1 MSIRLK
7 LIIGISVIVALI
19 CTATLGSNLA
29 LTQMNLNEITK
40 GEMQAVADMAD
51 NYMTASINLLKTEA
65 IATANYLDETADEQL
80 PAAVQFETGQAPHF
94 IGLAVLD
101 YGQVIASYGHDPA
114 SSQIMDQ
121 DYTSR
126 AFSGDRVISS
136 TTVAADGVTVFYVCA
151 PMENGRILVA
161 TVDGMFFSH
170 LVSKFRLWG
179 SGSLFMVDREGTI
192 IASYHED
199 WVKNRVNFI
208 QQAKTDSN
216 LQGASDF
223 ISGMINEKRF
233 SAQFD
238 FDGIERIG
246 VTSPVN
252 GSLMGWSLAVIAP
265 VSESPMVHVRNM
277 LLLTSAIA
285 YIICLAIAVFVSS
298 KLAKPFVLLDEQNT
312 RLAELKKE
320 AEFASQTKSSFLA
333 NTSHEMR
340 TPLNAIIGLADLS
353 LTKEAIDPELRSN
366 LEKISNS
373 GVTLLGIINDLL
385 DISKIESGKF
395 ELVTASYDVPSLIND
410 TISLNIIRIGS
421 KPIQFKLEIED
432 NLPAQLIGDELR
444 IKQIFNN
451 LLSNAFKYTKEG
463 EVVWRLTFEEYQGRT
478 WLVSSVQ
485 DSGIGIRPDDLQ
497 KLFGDYNQVDVK
509 TNRAIE
515 GTGLGL
521 AVVKRLAEL
530 MGGEAKVESFYG
542 RGSTFTV
549 RLPQELD
556 GTNILGHEAAENL
569 RAFHYT
575 DSKRNAGTL
584 LVRASLPDARVLV
597 VDDVPTN
604 LDVAKG
610 LMKPYDMQIVCV
622 TSGQEAVDL
631 IRAGEHFDAVFMDHM
646 MPEMDGIEAV
656 RIIREEID
664 TSYAKELPII
674 ALTANALVG
683 NDEMFL
689 EHGFQAF
696 LSKPIDIIKLD
707 AAIRQWIKGRFHG
720 SSRVNYAGGDKDS
733 TATLLLSLGSTLKGK
748 NYGFAIE
755 EVLARFNNDGEVA
768 LGVLQSFLENTP
780 VLLDD
785 LSRTANQHGLD
796 RYAVTVHGITG
807 SSRGIGATKLGS
819 AAEGLERAAKAGELS
834 YIEAHNADFIK
845 EMRDFLNKIKNL
857 LALVHNETKKPRRES
872 PDPQLLDQLYQACDS
887 FSMDEADQAIT
898 ELERY
903 DYQTGNEM
911 VSWLRHKVDRM
922 EFEDINK
929 KLINRNGKWEV
940 DDDEVNQ

>member
-1 MSIRLK
+1 MTIRLK
-7 LIIGISVIVALI
+7 LIIEISIIVALI
-19 CTATLGSNLA
+19 CAATLGLNLA
-29 LTQMNLNEITK
+29 LTQMNLSEITK
-40 GEMQAVADMAD
+40 GEMQTVADMAD
-51 NYMTASINLLKTEA
+51 NYMTASIKLLKTEA
-65 IATANYLDETADEQL
+65 VSVTTDLSDVPDDQL
-80 PAAVQFETGQAPHF
+80 PAAVQLKTEQATHF
-94 IGLAVLD
+94 IGIAVLD
-101 YGQVIASYGHDPA
+101 HERVIASYGHNPA
-114 SSQIMDQ
+114 SSRITDK
-121 DYTSR
+121 DYAER
-126 AFSGDRVISS
+126 AFSGDKVISS
-136 TTVAADGVTVFYVCA
+136 TTVAADGVTVFYVCV

-161 TVDGMFFSH
+161 TVDGMFFSN
-170 LVSKFRLWG
+170 LISKFRLWG

-208 QQAKTDSN
+208 QQAKTDSSKS
-216 LQGASDF
+216 GVSDF
-223 ISGMINEKRF
+223 VSGMISKERF

-238 FDGIERIG
+238 SDGIERIG
-246 VTSPVN
+246 VTTPVN
-252 GSLMGWSLAVIAP
+252 GSLMGWSLAVIAT
-265 VSESPMVHVRNM
+265 VSESPMMHVRNM
-277 LLLTSAIA
+277 LLLTSAVSF
-285 YIICLAIAVFVSS
+285 IICLAIAVFASS
-298 KLAKPFVLLDEQNT
+298 KLAKPFVQLDEQNT
-312 RLAELKKE
+312 RLAELKEE

-353 LTKEAIDPELRSN
+353 LSNDIIDPELRSN

-395 ELVTASYDVPSLIND
+395 ELVAASYDVPSLIND

-421 KPIQFKLEIED
+421 KPIQFKLDIED
-432 NLPAQLIGDELR
+432 NLPARLIGDELR

-463 EVVWRLTFEEYQGRT
+463 EVIWRLTFEEDRGRI
-478 WLVSSVQ
+478 WLVSTVK
-485 DSGIGIRPDDLQ
+485 DSGIGIRPEDLQ

-530 MGGEAKVESFYG
+530 MGGEAKVESVYG
-542 RGSTFTV
+542 HGSTFTV
-549 RLPQELD
+549 RLPQERD
-556 GTNILGHEAAENL
+556 GASMLGYEAAENL

-597 VDDVPTN
+597 VDDVSTN

-622 TSGQEAVDL
+622 TSGQEAIDL

-664 TSYAKELPII
+664 SSYAKELPII

-689 EHGFQAF
+689 GHGFQAF

-707 AAIRQWIKGRFHG
+707 AAIRQWIKSKFSGGGTVNDAG
-720 SSRVNYAGGDKDS
+720 SGSDS
-733 TATLLLSLGSTLKGK
+733 IATSLLSLGLTL
-748 NYGFAIE
+748 NDEIYGFDIKG
-755 EVLARFNNDGEVA
+755 VLARFNNDG
-768 LGVLQSFLENTP
+768 GVVLDILKSFLKSTPPLLENLTN
-780 VLLDD
+780 
-785 LSRTANQHGLD
+785 SANQQGLD
-796 RYAVTVHGITG
+796 SYAVTVHGIKG
-807 SSRGIGATKLGS
+807 SSRGIGAVRLGD
-819 AAEGLERAAKAGELS
+819 AAESLEVAAKAGELS
-834 YIEAHNADFIK
+834 YIEAHTADFIK
-845 EMRDFLNKIKNL
+845 DMHDFLCKIEKL
-857 LALVHNETKKPRRES
+857 LAQTQSEIKKPRRES
-872 PDPQLLDQLYQACDS
+872 PDPQLLDQLYRACDS
-887 FSMDEADQAIT
+887 FSMDEADLAIR

-911 VSWLRHKVDRM
+911 VSWLRHKLDKM
-922 EFEDINK
+922 EFEEISNTLADNVK
-929 KLINRNGKWEV
+929 
-940 DDDEVNQ
+940 